1 MHTSTCLGRPKAHSI
16 PWYLFIFHWHSLPEP
31 ASVVCDFEQGDIFYS
46 AGPHRISIRVMLH
59 ITISLIH
66 FKCDVT
72 DHCQSDSIS
81 FSVVLRGSPHQSLS
95 VWLTDHPLPISVSVM
110 LQISHHRS
118 MSVWGYGSPII
129 NLCHCD
135 VIDHPSSVSVS
146 VMLHII
152 HHQSLSVWCYRSA
165 IISLCQCDVTD
176 HPSSIYVS
184 VMDQTNTKASNNS
197 KNKPEK
203 TRTFQFYFLPGVTLF
218 TAVSWLRNE
227 ERELFTS
234 AFRDLW
240 AILDPPQERRRKQKQ
255 QLHAFDNYTHYA

>member
-118 MSVWGYGSPII
+118 
-129 NLCHCD
+129 L
-135 VIDHPSSVSVS
+135 
-146 VMLHII
+146 
-152 HHQSLSVWCYRSA
+152 SLWCYRSP

-176 HPSSIYVS
+176 HPSSISVSVLLQISHHQSSIYVS

-218 TAVSWLRNE
+218 TAVSWMRNE

-255 QLHAFDNYTHYA
+255 QLHAFDNYTHYAQPTIHK